1 MGASLTYVTVRSFPV
16 FQPRAIAVNAIFSLA
31 LLVHD
36 ISQIPGFLPLRLE
49 CTDTEMVAAIHIL
62 EPHPWA
68 SPRCFL
74 CSGRPWQL
82 LHVSVRVL
90 FLSITSK
97 IVYDIMIK
105 K

>member
-1 MGASLTYVTVRSFPV
+1 MEASITYITVRSFPV
-16 FQPRAIAVNAIFSLA
+16 FQARAIAVSAIFSLA

-36 ISQIPGFLPLRLE
+36 ISQIPLFFPLRLE
-49 CTDTEMVAAIHIL
+49 CTDTKAIAVVHIL

-82 LHVSVRVL
+82 LHVSVKELCFFLLLPKL
-90 FLSITSK
+90 FMT
-97 IVYDIMIK
+97 
-105 K
+105 